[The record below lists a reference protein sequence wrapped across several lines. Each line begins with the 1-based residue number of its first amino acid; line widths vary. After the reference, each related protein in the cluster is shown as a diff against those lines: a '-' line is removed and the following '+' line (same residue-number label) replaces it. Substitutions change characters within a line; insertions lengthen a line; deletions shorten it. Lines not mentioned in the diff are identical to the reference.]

1 MRNILLLALALGV
14 SLGDNALANVCRG
27 IHGQFVPCPKIQAPL
42 LCRDAKTKQPAK
54 CKAPGTEPAPSAIRR
69 FNG

>member
-1 MRNILLLALALGV
+1 MLKIMVLALAMTVGLGA
-14 SLGDNALANVCRG
+14 DAFAAVCRDL
-27 IHGQFVPCPKIQAPL
+27 HAQFVPCPKVEEPL

-54 CKAPGTEPAPSAIRR
+54 CSAPGTEPIPAAIRH

>member
-1 MRNILLLALALGV
+1 MPKIIALTIVITLGLADSAF
-14 SLGDNALANVCRG
+14 AAVCRDL
-27 IHGQFVPCPKIQAPL
+27 HAQFVPCPKVEEPL

-54 CKAPGTEPAPSAIRR
+54 CSAPGTEPIPAAIRH